1 MLRKVV
7 VVGDPPSSGGAV
19 LPNNCR
25 SSIND
30 VAKAWI
36 GGKVWCEACKSEG
49 LIAKAGGPYR
59 PMAYGGEEVLE
70 GDLVLCQC
78 PVAPKLIAKA
88 VSSGPPMVTVDDRI
102 ESLGALPPPFRQFC
116 NFSGVRCSPHDLPH
130 TIQFQVIDEES
141 GKPVPHTRY
150 LLVLSNN
157 TEVIGITDAKGF
169 TDPVGNDTPF
179 TADIKV
185 PYYGGRKGKETP
197 PINSD
202 DLSKGG
208 LTDLCLH

>member
-19 LPNNCR
+19 LPNDCR

-36 GGKVWCEACKSEG
+36 GGKVWCEACQSVG
-49 LIAKAGGPYR
+49 LITKAGGPYR

-88 VSSGPPMVTVDDRI
+88 VSSAPPLVIVDDRV

-116 NFSGVRCSPHDLPH
+116 NFSGVRCAPHDLPH
-130 TIQFQVIDEES
+130 EISFTVLDERNREP
-141 GKPVPHTRY
+141 KAHMRY
-150 LLVLSNN
+150 LISLSNN
-157 TEVIGITDAKGF
+157 VEYIGVTDSNGTTELI
-169 TDPVGNDTPF
+169 GNDQPF
-179 TADIKV
+179 TATIEI
-185 PYYGGRKGKETP
+185 PYYGGRKKR
-197 PINSD
+197 N
-202 DLSKGG
+202 
-208 LTDLCLH
+208 LTNRIRIPA